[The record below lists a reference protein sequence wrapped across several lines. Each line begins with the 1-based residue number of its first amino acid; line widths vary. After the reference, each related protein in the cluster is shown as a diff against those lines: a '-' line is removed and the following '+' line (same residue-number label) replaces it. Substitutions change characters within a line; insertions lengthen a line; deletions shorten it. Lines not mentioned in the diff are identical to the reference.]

1 MDREQDEEDYRLY
14 KILLLGD
21 CAVGKSC
28 LLLRYCE
35 NSFQESHL
43 ATIGLDFRLK
53 TITLENNRKIRIQI
67 WDTAGEDRFRSIT
80 RNYYKGAHGIVLIY
94 DVTDQQSFQH
104 IKDWVDKIKEESKEG
119 VIIYLVGN
127 KIDLIDKRIITN
139 GDGKKLSEEIKIKY
153 YETSAKD
160 SIGVNEVF
168 ENLVKDMDNFYSE
181 QHQEEME
188 TIHIDKKDKKKRKL
202 RCCKQK

>member
-1 MDREQDEEDYRLY
+1 MDKEQDEEDYRLY

-139 GDGKKLSEEIKIKY
+139 EDGKKLSEEIKIKY

>member
-1 MDREQDEEDYRLY
+1 MDKEQEEEYYRLY

-43 ATIGLDFRLK
+43 STIGLDFRLK
-53 TITLENNRKIRIQI
+53 TINLENNRKIRIQI
-67 WDTAGEDRFRSIT
+67 WDTAGEDRFRAIT
-80 RNYYKGAHGIVLIY
+80 KNYYKGAHGIILIY

-104 IKDWVDKIKEESKEG
+104 IKDWVDKIKEESNEG

-139 GDGKKLSEEIKIKY
+139 ADGNKLAEEIKIKY

-160 SIGVNEVF
+160 STGVKEVF
-168 ENLVKDMDNFYSE
+168 ENLVDIDNLYSE
-181 QHQEEME
+181 QHKEENE
-188 TIHIDKKDKKKRKL
+188 TIQINKKDKKKKKL
-202 RCCKQK
+202 GCCK

>member
-1 MDREQDEEDYRLY
+1 MDKEQDEEDYRLY

-104 IKDWVDKIKEESKEG
+104 IKDWVDKIKEESNEG

-139 GDGKKLSEEIKIKY
+139 ADGKKLSEEIKIKY

-160 SIGVNEVF
+160 STGVKEVF

>member
-1 MDREQDEEDYRLY
+1 MDKEQDEEDYRLY

-43 ATIGLDFRLK
+43 STIGLDFRLK
-53 TITLENNRKIRIQI
+53 TISLENNRKIRIQI

-139 GDGKKLSEEIKIKY
+139 ADGKKLSEEIKIKY

>member
-1 MDREQDEEDYRLY
+1 MDKEQDEEDYRLY

-139 GDGKKLSEEIKIKY
+139 ADGKKLSEEIKIKY

-188 TIHIDKKDKKKRKL
+188 TIHIDKKDKKKIKL

>member
-1 MDREQDEEDYRLY
+1 MDKEQDEEDYRLY

-139 GDGKKLSEEIKIKY
+139 ADGKKLSEEIKIKY

-188 TIHIDKKDKKKRKL
+188 TIHIDKRDKKKRKL

>member
-1 MDREQDEEDYRLY
+1 MDKEQDEEDYRLY

-67 WDTAGEDRFRSIT
+67 WDTAGEDRFRAIT
-80 RNYYKGAHGIVLIY
+80 KNYYKGAHGIILIY

-104 IKDWVDKIKEESKEG
+104 IKDWVDKIKEESNEG

-139 GDGKKLSEEIKIKY
+139 ADGNKLAEEIKIKY

-160 SIGVNEVF
+160 STGVKEVF
-168 ENLVKDMDNFYSE
+168 ENLVKDMDNLYSE
-181 QHQEEME
+181 QHKEENE
-188 TIHIDKKDKKKRKL
+188 TIQINKKDKKKKKL
-202 RCCKQK
+202 ACCK

>member
-1 MDREQDEEDYRLY
+1 MDKEQDEEDYRLY

-139 GDGKKLSEEIKIKY
+139 ADGNKLAEEIKIKY

-160 SIGVNEVF
+160 STGVKEVF
-168 ENLVKDMDNFYSE
+168 ENLVKDMDNLYSE
-181 QHQEEME
+181 QHKEENG
-188 TIHIDKKDKKKRKL
+188 TKKIPL
-202 RCCKQK
+202 

>member
-1 MDREQDEEDYRLY
+1 MDKEQEEEYYRLY

-139 GDGKKLSEEIKIKY
+139 ADGKKLSEEIKIKY

>member
-1 MDREQDEEDYRLY
+1 MDKEQDEEDYRLY

-21 CAVGKSC
+21 CVVGKSC

-139 GDGKKLSEEIKIKY
+139 ADGKKLSEEIKIKY

-188 TIHIDKKDKKKRKL
+188 TIHIDKRDKKKRKL

>member
-1 MDREQDEEDYRLY
+1 MDKEQDEEDYRLY

-104 IKDWVDKIKEESKEG
+104 IKDWVDKIKEESNEG

-139 GDGKKLSEEIKIKY
+139 ADGNKLAEEIKIKY

-160 SIGVNEVF
+160 STGVKEVF
-168 ENLVKDMDNFYSE
+168 ENLVKDMDNLYSE
-181 QHQEEME
+181 QHKEENE
-188 TIHIDKKDKKKRKL
+188 TIQINKKDKKKKKL
-202 RCCKQK
+202 GCCK

>member
-1 MDREQDEEDYRLY
+1 MDKEQDEEDYRLY

-43 ATIGLDFRLK
+43 ATIGLDFRLT

-139 GDGKKLSEEIKIKY
+139 ADGKKLSEEIKIKY

>member
-1 MDREQDEEDYRLY
+1 MDKEQDEEDYRLY

-139 GDGKKLSEEIKIKY
+139 ADGKKLSEEIKIKY